1 MAIHVSQCMANPC
14 MCDTWQAIC
23 VTHGMPCV
31 NMHGSF
37 EAYIRGF
44 TWAVLTSKGAASIS
58 SWEQQGEGGGR
69 EKRKG
74 GKEKRKGGKERR
86 KGGKEKER
94 KEEKRRRNG
103 RKRGKRKRKRKQC
116 RAVRRPRLQRTR
128 NYASRGRFPPTLVIL
143 FLGAV

>member
-1 MAIHVSQCMANPC
+1 MASHVSQCMAKPC

-103 RKRGKRKRKRKQC
+103 RKRGKGSSVAQSGDLDCKE
-116 RAVRRPRLQRTR
+116 LGT
-128 NYASRGRFPPTLVIL
+128 TLREVD
-143 FLGAV
+143 FLLL